1 MGREGLLDSYVISFQ
16 ISEQLKSFAKLLWC
30 LDHQDIAVS
39 EDISRAKCCCTIF
52 SSQYV
57 VDYHS

>member
-16 ISEQLKSFAKLLWC
+16 ISEQLKSFSKLLWC

-39 EDISRAKCCCTIF
+39 DERYRGQTAVVYHYF
-52 SSQYV
+52 YSQYM
-57 VDYHS
+57 